1 MADLAGKRIAI
12 LATHG
17 FEQSEL
23 LVPRD
28 RLREMGAEVQVIS
41 PESGPIRGWKGAD
54 WGESAEV
61 DGPLDGA
68 THDAFHA
75 LVLPGG
81 QINPD
86 LLRATPAA
94 VELVKAFH
102 DARKPIAAICHGP
115 WLLIEA
121 GVVRGRR
128 ATSFASIRTD
138 MINAGARWED
148 EAVICDEGIVTSR
161 KPDDLEAFVAKIAEE
176 VLEGKHLSR
185 AA

>member
-1 MADLAGKRIAI
+1 MADLNGKRIAI

-23 LVPRD
+23 TVPRD

-41 PESGPIRGWKGAD
+41 PEEGPIRGWKGSD

-61 DGPLDGA
+61 DRRLGDV
-68 THDAFHA
+68 THDEFHA
-75 LVLPGG
+75 LVIPGG

-86 LLRATPAA
+86 LLRANPDA
-94 VELVKAFH
+94 VSFVKAFH
-102 DARKPIAAICHGP
+102 DAKKPLAAVCHGP

-128 ATSFASIRTD
+128 ATSFGSIRTD
-138 MINAGARWED
+138 MVNAGAEWVD
-148 EAVICDEGIVTSR
+148 EQVVCDQGIVTSR
-161 KPDDLEAFVAKIAEE
+161 KPDDLEAFVRKIAEE
-176 VLEGKHLSR
+176 VLEGKHQAR

>member
-1 MADLAGKRIAI
+1 MADLTGKRIAI

-28 RLREMGAEVQVIS
+28 RLREMGAEVHVVS
-41 PESGPIRGWKGAD
+41 PDAGPIRGWKGAD

-61 DGPLDGA
+61 DRRLEDVN
-68 THDAFHA
+68 HDAFHA

-86 LLRATPAA
+86 LLRANRGA
-94 VELVKAFH
+94 VDFVKAFH
-102 DARKPIAAICHGP
+102 DAKKPIAAICHGP

-121 GVVRGRR
+121 GIVRGRR
-128 ATSFASIRTD
+128 ATSFGSIRTD

-161 KPDDLEAFVAKIAEE
+161 KPEDLDAFVNKIAEE
-176 VLEGKHLSR
+176 VLEGKHHAR